1 MQTQRKTAQSRKRNA
16 LLADESGLTLIEL
29 TIVIVILGILA
40 AVIAPR
46 VLNTP
51 DRARVSK
58 AKLDIGSI
66 KTALDFYAIDVG
78 QYPTNEQGLDA
89 LWRAPSPTPPNWKG
103 PYIGT
108 QNFLDPWNNPYVYRI
123 GQGTR
128 PGYDYELYSL
138 GKDGKIGGQNFDA
151 DITNWETGQQANN

>member
-1 MQTQRKTAQSRKRNA
+1 MHTQRRTEQHRKRNA

-58 AKLDIGSI
+58 AKLEIGGI
-66 KTALDFYAIDVG
+66 KTALDLYAIDVG
-78 QYPTNEQGLDA
+78 NYPTNEQGLDA
-89 LWRAPSPTPPNWKG
+89 LWRAPSPTPPNWEG

-108 QNFLDPWNNPYVYRI
+108 QNFIDPWNNAYVYRYP
-123 GQGTR
+123 GSR

-138 GKDGKIGGQNFDA
+138 GKDGKIGGESFDA
-151 DITNWETGQQANN
+151 DITNWETGTGQPNN

>member
-1 MQTQRKTAQSRKRNA
+1 MQMQRKTAQPRKRNA

-89 LWRAPSPTPPNWKG
+89 LWRAPSPTPPNWDG

-108 QNFLDPWNNPYVYRI
+108 QNFLDPWNNPYVYRT
-123 GQGTR
+123 GPGTR

-138 GKDGKIGGQNFDA
+138 GKDGRAGGDNFDA